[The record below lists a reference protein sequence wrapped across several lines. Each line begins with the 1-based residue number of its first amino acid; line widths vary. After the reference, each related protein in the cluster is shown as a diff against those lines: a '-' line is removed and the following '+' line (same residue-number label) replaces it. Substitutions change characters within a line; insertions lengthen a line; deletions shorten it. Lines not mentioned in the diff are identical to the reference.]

1 MMRFRLFL
9 LVASAVICVGF
20 RPVQA
25 ADVTDAQK
33 AAMCQARKTC
43 VVAPLHDA
51 GRAAGGTLGVAELH
65 FGLADKPDDA
75 PDEGC
80 IAGDYETRDGGVE
93 YWLLEGDAAPRLILQ
108 LCNDG
113 YGAAG
118 VGEDEVTIADNRFVH
133 RQYGGSASRWD
144 E

>member
-1 MMRFRLFL
+1 MSLR
-9 LVASAVICVGF
+9 
-20 RPVQA
+20 
-25 ADVTDAQK
+25 
-33 AAMCQARKTC
+33 
-43 VVAPLHDA
+43 PLHDA
-51 GRAAGGTLGVAELH
+51 GSAASGNLGVAELH

-118 VGEDEVTIADNRFVH
+118 VGEDEVTVAQQPLRASPVWRLGLALGRNDDREP
-133 RQYGGSASRWD
+133 RRRCGWSTSAPVPFIP
-144 E
+144 